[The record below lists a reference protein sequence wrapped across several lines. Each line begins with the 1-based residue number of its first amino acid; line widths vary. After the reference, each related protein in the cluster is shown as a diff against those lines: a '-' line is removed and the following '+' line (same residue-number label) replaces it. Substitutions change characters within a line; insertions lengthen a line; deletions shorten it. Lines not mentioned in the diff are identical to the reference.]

1 MILEGD
7 KIMKKEFWAE
17 TLMLMCT
24 LILGVCL
31 TVWADKVTTLVSILL
46 GSLAV
51 LYGIAAFI
59 NYFGNQEKIMRDRM
73 QFVFG
78 IVVLV
83 IGFVLIFKVNFL
95 KELVS
100 FIIGIYIVLSSVL
113 KLKECLDL
121 RKELKVKLTGA
132 LVLSILGI
140 VIGIM
145 CIVGKFI
152 ISDMIVKYIGIMLI
166 AYSIISFIE
175 LVMIRRK

>member
-1 MILEGD
+1 
-7 KIMKKEFWAE
+7 MKKAILAE
-17 TLMLMCT
+17 VLMLLCT

-31 TVWADKVTTLVSILL
+31 VIWADKVTTVVSILL
-46 GSLAV
+46 GCIAV
-51 LYGIAAFI
+51 FYGIAAFV
-59 NYFGNQEKIMRDRM
+59 NYFGNDEKIMADRM

-83 IGFVLIFKVNFL
+83 IGFILIFKVDFL

-100 FIIGIYIVLSSVL
+100 YIIGIYILLTSII
-113 KLKECLDL
+113 KLKECISL
-121 RKELKVKLTGA
+121 RKELKIKMTGA

-166 AYSIISFIE
+166 IYSVISIIE
-175 LVMIRRK
+175 LILVKRR

>member
-1 MILEGD
+1 
-7 KIMKKEFWAE
+7 MKKEFLTE
-17 TLMLMCT
+17 TLMLVCT

-59 NYFGNQEKIMRDRM
+59 NYFGNQEKIMHDRM
-73 QFVFG
+73 QFIFG

-83 IGFVLIFKVNFL
+83 IGFVLIFKVDFL

-113 KLKECLDL
+113 KLKECLDIK
-121 RKELKVKLTGA
+121 RKLNVKITGA

-140 VIGIM
+140 VIGVM
-145 CIVGKFI
+145 CIIGKFI

-166 AYSIISFIE
+166 IYSVISFIE
-175 LVMIRRK
+175 LVMIKRK

>member
-1 MILEGD
+1 
-7 KIMKKEFWAE
+7 MKKAILAE
-17 TLMLMCT
+17 VLMLLCT

-31 TVWADKVTTLVSILL
+31 VIWADKVTTVVSILL
-46 GSLAV
+46 GCIAIF
-51 LYGIAAFI
+51 YGIAAFV
-59 NYFGNQEKIMRDRM
+59 NYFGNDEKIMADRM

-83 IGFVLIFKVNFL
+83 IGFILIFKVDFL

-100 FIIGIYIVLSSVL
+100 YIIGIYILLTSII
-113 KLKECLDL
+113 KLKECISL
-121 RKELKVKLTGA
+121 RKELKIKMTGA

-166 AYSIISFIE
+166 IYSVISIIE
-175 LVMIRRK
+175 LILVKRR